1 MAAGNKQKL
10 LVVLGPTATG
20 KTALAIRLARRWG
33 GEIISADSMQ
43 IYRGLDVGTAKATPQ
58 EQALAPHHL
67 IDIRDPEELFSVA
80 EFTALARQAVAEIA
94 ARGNLPILT
103 GGTGLYI
110 SSLREGLA
118 FSDEPP
124 DNGTR
129 ARLAREAAEL
139 GAAAMHTRLAGVDPE
154 TAAAIHPNNV
164 KRVLRALELYE
175 KTGRTMSGQRA
186 ASRPPEPPY
195 DALVLGL
202 DFADRETLY
211 ARIGL
216 RIGRMLDE
224 GLLEEARRVYEHRQS
239 WRTAAQ
245 AIGYKELFPFFE
257 GEASLEDCADRLR
270 QATRNYAKRQLTW
283 FKRMPGVC
291 WLDAARPCLPPEAEA
306 FLRAA
311 GREASSK
318 F

>member
-1 MAAGNKQKL
+1 MAEENRQKL
-10 LVVLGPTATG
+10 AVVLGPTAAG
-20 KTALAIRLARRWG
+20 KTALAIRLAQRWD

-58 EQALAPHHL
+58 ERALVPHHL

-80 EFTALARQAVAEIA
+80 DFTALAAQAIREIA
-94 ARGNLPILT
+94 GRGKLPILA
-103 GGTGLYI
+103 GGTGLYL
-110 SSLREGLA
+110 SSLIDGLT

-124 DNGTR
+124 DDGTR
-129 ARLAREAAEL
+129 ARLARQAAEL
-139 GAAAMHTRLAGVDPE
+139 GGAAMHERLAAVDPE
-154 TAAAIHPNNV
+154 SAAAIHPNNL

-186 ASRPPEPPY
+186 ASRPAKPPY
-195 DALVLGL
+195 ETLVLGL

-211 ARIGL
+211 RSIDL
-216 RIGRMLDE
+216 RVGRMLEE
-224 GLLEEARRVYEHRQS
+224 GLVDEARRVYDHRHS

-257 GEASLEDCADRLR
+257 GEAALGDCADRLR

-283 FKRMPGVC
+283 FRRMPDVC
-291 WLDAARPCLPPEAEA
+291 WMDAARPCLPPGAQA
-306 FLRAA
+306 LLDAA
-311 GREASSK
+311 RRELSSN

>member
-1 MAAGNKQKL
+1 
-10 LVVLGPTATG
+10 
-20 KTALAIRLARRWG
+20 
-33 GEIISADSMQ
+33 
-43 IYRGLDVGTAKATPQ
+43 
-58 EQALAPHHL
+58 
-67 IDIRDPEELFSVA
+67 
-80 EFTALARQAVAEIA
+80 
-94 ARGNLPILT
+94 
-103 GGTGLYI
+103 
-110 SSLREGLA
+110 
-118 FSDEPP
+118 
-124 DNGTR
+124 
-129 ARLAREAAEL
+129 
-139 GAAAMHTRLAGVDPE
+139 MHTRLAGVDPE

-311 GREASSK
+311 AARPHQNFNKGGPCRPQPRSARGGKGRLP
-318 F
+318 